1 MRVSQNAMMRNYTR
15 SMHRTLTERA
25 LSNERLTT
33 QRSFHKVSES
43 PSTAARAFAV
53 RSQYARNQ
61 ESLKAIDQAASRMA
75 AAESNINN
83 VNQIMVNVKESLMRG
98 LNETLPEEQLEILA
112 REIEG
117 LNLQVL
123 QFANAQ
129 FGGQY
134 LFGGSNNQEA
144 PFQMEGGRVLYNG
157 IDPDLVRFNTS
168 TGRLEHK
175 VSHEPDVFE
184 QVPKNKSIYLDVGL
198 GLTMEENGSIDHRS
212 AFKVSGSGL
221 DVFGFGT
228 VDVEGTQ
235 LSQNL
240 NNLLVQLA
248 DAVRNGDRETI
259 GKGLTL
265 IDASTKALVM
275 EMTDIGSREGFLNQI
290 KARLETEN
298 INLQETQKKLEGV
311 DIEAETIRNKTYE
324 TAWLISLQLGSRI
337 IPPSIFDFMR

>member
-15 SMHRTLTERA
+15 SMHRTLADRA
-25 LSNERLTT
+25 MSNERLTT

-75 AAESNINN
+75 ATESNINN

-98 LNETLPEEQLEILA
+98 LNETLPEEQMEILA

-134 LFGGSNNQEA
+134 LFGGSNNQVA
-144 PFQMEGGRVLYNG
+144 PFQMEGGKILYNG
-157 IDPDLVRFNTS
+157 VDSDKVRQNPM
-168 TGRLEHK
+168 TGVLEHR
-175 VSHEPDVFE
+175 VSQGPDMYE
-184 QVPKNKSIYLDVGL
+184 TVPKNKGIHLDVGL
-198 GLTMEENGSIDHRS
+198 GLTMTGSGGIDHRS

-228 VDVEGTQ
+228 EDVEGTQ
-235 LSQNL
+235 LSKNI

-248 DAVRNGDRETI
+248 EAVRNGDRETV

-265 IDASTKALVM
+265 IDKATKSLVM
-275 EMTDIGSREGFLNQI
+275 EMTDIGSRESFLNQI

-311 DIEAETIRNKTYE
+311 DLEAETIRNKTYE